1 MRRPSLS
8 GSSRLA
14 TAKLLLA
21 RQAVE
26 PTSTRAAIHVALDGR
41 RLRLSHKALILAAMA
56 RVDTERI
63 LCSEDV
69 EAERDSASHLGCKD
83 ERTAFVCPTR
93 STACVSRCELADAC
107 STEAWCAA
115 AAEAEDVERRVG
127 GTWWWQKLVEGQ
139 I

>member
-1 MRRPSLS
+1 M
-8 GSSRLA
+8 
-14 TAKLLLA
+14 
-21 RQAVE
+21 
-26 PTSTRAAIHVALDGR
+26 
-41 RLRLSHKALILAAMA
+41 RLSHKPLILATMA

-69 EAERDSASHLGCKD
+69 EAERDGANHLGCKD